1 MKKLLLFILIC
12 SFVFVPFAYAE
23 EELSL
28 TEDINEVE
36 YQTVIEDSQNILME
50 SQVEDQEALV
60 DEEEEEESG
69 IKFGLADVEY
79 NPVVMEEFKTL
90 EAQVKSI
97 NKSSRSNIFSSVE
110 SSSQLGVMILVIFA
124 SFALTSAVIYQFVLM
139 IILALN

>member
-110 SSSQLGVMILVIFA
+110 SSSHICKFCFDKCSNLSICFKKRNIK
-124 SFALTSAVIYQFVLM
+124 
-139 IILALN
+139 

>member
-23 EELSL
+23 EDLSL

-36 YQTVIEDSQNILME
+36 YQTVIEESQNILTE
-50 SQVEDQEALV
+50 SQVEDQETLV
-60 DEEEEEESG
+60 DDEEGEESG

-90 EAQVKSI
+90 ETQVKSI

-110 SSSQLGVMILVIFA
+110 SSSQLGVMILVVFA
-124 SFALTSAVIYQFVLM
+124 SFALTSAAIYQFVLKKE
-139 IILALN
+139 I

>member
-12 SFVFVPFAYAE
+12 SFVFIPFAYAE
-23 EELSL
+23 EEFPL

-36 YQTVIEDSQNILME
+36 YQTVIEESQNILME

-90 EAQVKSI
+90 ETQVKSI
-97 NKSSRSNIFSSVE
+97 SKSSRSNIFSSVE
-110 SSSQLGVMILVIFA
+110 ASSQLGVMILVVFA
-124 SFALTSAVIYQFVLM
+124 SFVLTSAAIYQFVLKKE
-139 IILALN
+139 I

>member
-23 EELSL
+23 EDLSL

-36 YQTVIEDSQNILME
+36 YQTVIEESQNILTE

-60 DEEEEEESG
+60 DDEEEEESG

-79 NPVVMEEFKTL
+79 NPVVMEEFKAL
-90 EAQVKSI
+90 ETQVKSI

-110 SSSQLGVMILVIFA
+110 SSSQLGVMILVVFA
-124 SFALTSAVIYQFVLM
+124 SFSLTSAAIYQFVLKKE
-139 IILALN
+139 I